1 MQFEGCAEP
10 LRTIT
15 AIWSGSEWS
24 CLLLRLVLQDA
35 FSEVTKIYPP
45 LKLLR
50 VFVNDTAAF
59 LMGKNEEKAEMA
71 KKVMKSLREGVGGG
85 WFGHCRSLRMERK
98 ERVR

>member
-1 MQFEGCAEP
+1 M
-10 LRTIT
+10 
-15 AIWSGSEWS
+15 
-24 CLLLRLVLQDA
+24 LQDA

-50 VFVNDTAAF
+50 VFLNDTTAF

-71 KKVMKSLREGVGGG
+71 KKVMKSLREKVEKK
-85 WFGHCRSLRMERK
+85 WFKHCRSLRMERK